1 MALNSYIIFMIIKD
15 IAQNN
20 QQKITFYVRKHN
32 ILIKS
37 LELLPMIK
45 PEQDR

>member
-1 MALNSYIIFMIIKD
+1 MIVED

-20 QQKITFYVRKHN
+20 QQKTTIYAKKHN

-37 LELLPMIK
+37 LELLPKIK